1 MLHVWVMCINFL
13 AKAEV
18 LCYIAIMSHT
28 IYSDIKQRQTV
39 GDPLSCLLLA
49 VGRVTMEQTKE
60 VNDIHLSK
68 VTNLHRSET
77 VEQLESSLKS
87 LSSWCG
93 LSIHKGWWENMKP
106 AGFWYSLFEMF
117 PAALSCWWPSE
128 WNKGLASVF
137 ACGKWHLLF
146 LISDVIHVLDSEP
159 SPSHYFGLF

>member
-93 LSIHKGWWENMKP
+93 LSIHKG
-106 AGFWYSLFEMF
+106 
-117 PAALSCWWPSE
+117 
-128 WNKGLASVF
+128 
-137 ACGKWHLLF
+137 
-146 LISDVIHVLDSEP
+146 
-159 SPSHYFGLF
+159 